1 MLQGAFTLYSL
12 LFAIEND
19 MIDLNLCSALGVFTP
34 FVGSFYGRA
43 VTKNNMQWYR
53 VRMER

>member
-1 MLQGAFTLYSL
+1 
-12 LFAIEND
+12 
-19 MIDLNLCSALGVFTP
+19 MIDLNLGSALGVFTP

-53 VRMER
+53 VRMERWREISQAST